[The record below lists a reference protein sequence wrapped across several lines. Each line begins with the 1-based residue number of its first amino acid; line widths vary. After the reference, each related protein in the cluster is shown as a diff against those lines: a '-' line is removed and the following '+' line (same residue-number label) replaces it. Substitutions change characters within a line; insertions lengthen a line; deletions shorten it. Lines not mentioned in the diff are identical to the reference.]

1 MFGLKVIFT
10 SEQKNF
16 WNTFKN
22 FFFGKFVGKDKLGN
36 KYYKNKKDDRWV
48 IYSKD
53 VEATRITSDWFLWIH
68 HTINEVPKEEAAKF
82 HWQKDHSQNKT
93 GTKDAYRPNKISKKT
108 ILRTMIRGSNKL
120 FSFNFIYFIFF

>member
-10 SEQKNF
+10 W
-16 WNTFKN
+16 WNKKTFGTLLKT

-48 IYSKD
+48 IYSND
-53 VEATRITSDWFLWIH
+53 VEATKITSDWFLWIH

-93 GTKDAYRPNKISKKT
+93 GTKDAYRPNKISKKNNLKSYDT
-108 ILRTMIRGSNKL
+108 WK
-120 FSFNFIYFIFF
+120 